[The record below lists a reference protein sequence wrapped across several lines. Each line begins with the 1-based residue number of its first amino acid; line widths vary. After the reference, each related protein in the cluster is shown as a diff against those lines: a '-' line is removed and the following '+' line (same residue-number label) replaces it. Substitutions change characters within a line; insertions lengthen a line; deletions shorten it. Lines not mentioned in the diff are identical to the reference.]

1 MEPLA
6 LEDLIVSFAKL
17 PGIGRK
23 TAQRLAL
30 YVVKRP
36 REEAELL
43 AKSLVAAKDQI
54 EHCATC
60 YNFTQKG
67 EPLCEVCRDI
77 RRDQQFICVVAE
89 ASDVLAFEMS
99 QFYSGAY
106 HVLGGVLSPQD
117 GVLPEDLHIDSLV
130 ERVRQQGVQ
139 EVMLALNANAEG
151 DATAHFIAQQLM
163 PLTKVSRLARGLPVG
178 ADLDLADSVTLSLAF
193 AGRSSL

>member
-6 LEDLIVSFAKL
+6 LEDLIVAFAKL

-43 AKSLVAAKDQI
+43 AKSLIAAKDQI

-67 EPLCEVCRDI
+67 EPLCEVCRDT

-117 GVLPEDLHIDSLV
+117 GVLPEDLHLDTLV

>member
-1 MEPLA
+1 
-6 LEDLIVSFAKL
+6 
-17 PGIGRK
+17 
-23 TAQRLAL
+23 
-30 YVVKRP
+30 
-36 REEAELL
+36 
-43 AKSLVAAKDQI
+43 I
-54 EHCATC
+54 EHCAPC
-60 YNFTQKG
+60 YNFPQKG
-67 EPLCEVCRDI
+67 EPLCEVCRDT
-77 RRDQQFICVVAE
+77 RRDQQFLCVVAE

-117 GVLPEDLHIDSLV
+117 GVLPEDLHIDTLV